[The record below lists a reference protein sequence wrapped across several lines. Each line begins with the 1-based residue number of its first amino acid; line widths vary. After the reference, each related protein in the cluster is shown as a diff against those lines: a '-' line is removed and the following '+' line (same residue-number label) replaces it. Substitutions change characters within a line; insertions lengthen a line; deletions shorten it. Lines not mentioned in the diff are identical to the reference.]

1 MRVSKYDSSVTFS
14 NYNWMYFE
22 QSKIIAKNKST
33 KQIPTKTNEVIEPN
47 LNINYRLIDG
57 VPP

>member
-1 MRVSKYDSSVTFS
+1 
-14 NYNWMYFE
+14 MYFE